1 MFTVQNYI
9 KPKSLEEAYA
19 LLQKRGNRV
28 VGGMQWMKMSSA
40 ACAAV
45 IDLSELGLSGIKDT
59 GGAFSIGCMT
69 TLRELEQNPAMSA
82 FSQGAVK
89 EALRGI
95 VGVQFRNLATI
106 GGTVAGRYGF
116 SDVLTILSVMD
127 TQVELFKAGLVPL
140 ASYLASAPDRDIVV
154 RLIIEKNPATFT
166 YLSVRRTRTDLPSL
180 TCASCV
186 TQGSGALLR
195 IAVGARP
202 GAARCIELPL
212 NEERSS
218 ELYHGKTERL
228 EEDAV
233 CFARKEIALSGNL
246 RGSAQYREHLLEVL
260 VRRSIRQQLEKLTET
275 ATDHENRAVR
285 ERTQEV

>member
-1 MFTVQNYI
+1 MFTAQNYI

-45 IDLSELGLSGIKDT
+45 IDLSELGLSGIKDE
-59 GGAFSIGCMT
+59 GSAFSIGCMT
-69 TLRELEQNPAMSA
+69 TLRELEQDPGISA
-82 FSQGAVK
+82 SSQGAVK

-127 TQVELFKAGLVPL
+127 TQVELYKAGRVPL
-140 ASYLASAPDRDIVV
+140 ASYLASPPDRDIVV
-154 RLIIEKNPATFT
+154 RLIIEKNPAAFT
-166 YLSVRRTRTDLPSL
+166 YLSVRRTRTDLPTL
-180 TCASCV
+180 TCASSL
-186 TQGSGALLR
+186 TQGPGALLR

-202 GAARCIELPL
+202 GAAKCIEIPL
-212 NEERSS
+212 DQDRCS
-218 ELYHGKTERL
+218 EFYNGKPERL
-228 EEDAV
+228 EEAAL
-233 CFARKEIALSGNL
+233 CLARKEIALSGNL

-260 VRRSIRQQLEKLTET
+260 VRRSIRQQLAKLTET
-275 ATDHENRAVR
+275 ASFHESRAPR
-285 ERTQEV
+285 ERTHEE

>member
-1 MFTVQNYI
+1 MFTAQNYI

-89 EALRGI
+89 EALRG
-95 VGVQFRNLATI
+95 
-106 GGTVAGRYGF
+106 
-116 SDVLTILSVMD
+116 
-127 TQVELFKAGLVPL
+127 QVELFKAGPVPL

-202 GAARCIELPL
+202 GAAKCIELPL

-218 ELYHGKTERL
+218 ELYHGKTEQL

-260 VRRSIRQQLEKLTET
+260 VRRSIRQQLAKLTET